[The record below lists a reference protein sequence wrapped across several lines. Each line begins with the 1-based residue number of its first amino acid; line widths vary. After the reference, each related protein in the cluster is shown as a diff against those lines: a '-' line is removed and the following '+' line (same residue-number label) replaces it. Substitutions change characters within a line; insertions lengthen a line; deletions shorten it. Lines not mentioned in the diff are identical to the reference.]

1 MNKQE
6 WRAERFRLA
15 SKRRSMHQ
23 CATKHVKRPY
33 INSRLTK
40 THDSNNKFNSEMAN
54 VCFGN
59 GLHTFVT
66 IILILIG
73 ALSILLSFI
82 SVCGATIQIFFTGRW
97 IERVITLA
105 VGMLGVFIGDLIWN
119 YFVKR
124 DD

>member
-40 THDSNNKFNSEMAN
+40 TNDSNNKFNSDMSN
-54 VCFGN
+54 VCFDN
-59 GLHTFVT
+59 GLHPFVA

-73 ALSILLSFI
+73 ALSLLLSFI
-82 SVCGATIQIFFTGRW
+82 FPDRW
-97 IERVITLA
+97 VEIEITLA